1 MSWFVRNIRDVQWRS
16 SPFGTYG
23 DFEQGEP
30 FPELGFNFG
39 LVWPGQPLG
48 MYHRED
54 NQEGFLLLSG
64 ECVLIVDGEERSLR
78 QWDYFHCPAG
88 VDHMIVGAGHGPA
101 FLIAVGSRT
110 APAATVYPVDP
121 VALRHGAGVREETRI
136 PAEAYAAFPEEQP
149 VAFEEGFLPG
159 GF

>member
-88 VDHMIVGAGHGPA
+88 VDHMIVGAG
-101 FLIAVGSRT
+101 
-110 APAATVYPVDP
+110 
-121 VALRHGAGVREETRI
+121 
-136 PAEAYAAFPEEQP
+136 
-149 VAFEEGFLPG
+149 FLPG